1 MHSNVCLKLLCDAKF
16 SFFLIFPV
24 EIWNEN
30 NIIIPVH
37 SGIICFWIS
46 LFGGAAYQR
55 GEEAEE
61 RKAALKINL
70 CLISLRWYNVEKL
83 TVLGSSNLN
92 LSFSGTQQ
100 KVKKMKGKCVTFCF
114 ITVYAKVSPKSSGEW
129 WVFYIEVRSLY
140 SKLIFTHFVSCWNR
154 SHEIMKKSKTRDY
167 HQKLNVRVAS
177 RIAKWWKN

>member
-1 MHSNVCLKLLCDAKF
+1 MWREIDNG

-30 NIIIPVH
+30 SFIIPVH

-46 LFGGAAYQR
+46 LFGGAVYQR
-55 GEEAEE
+55 GEEAEA

-70 CLISLRWYNVEKL
+70 CLISLRWCNVEKL

-100 KVKKMKGKCVTFCF
+100 KVKKMRGKCVTFCF
-114 ITVYAKVSPKSSGEW
+114 ITVYAKVSPKSWGEW
-129 WVFYIEVRSLY
+129 WVFYIEVRTLY
-140 SKLIFTHFVSCWNR
+140 SRLIFTHFVSCWNR

-167 HQKLNVRVAS
+167 QQKLNVRVAS